1 MSDQAIILELARPR
15 QQPVANTNKDQ
26 YTVSVIAEGDPVL
39 FRVRAKNSG
48 PSLMTRSCGNWLES
62 EEPLRSDLWIL
73 LKKN

>member
-39 FRVRAKNSG
+39 FRVRAK
-48 PSLMTRSCGNWLES
+48 PWTVADDAE
-62 EEPLRSDLWIL
+62 LWQL
-73 LKKN
+73 AGVRRTA